1 MIDGFEV
8 NGRPLRY
15 WVLHLMEMEQ
25 TVFVNSASAAQN
37 SIVSGSLVT
46 GAPQL
51 PVDTGNLRN
60 GVQLEFDAP
69 NSALIHTNVAYAED
83 VEDNVRGVTF
93 RVGGPHGWKLT
104 RAGFPRIVADETA
117 KAAA

>member
-1 MIDGFEV
+1 MSEFLV

-15 WVLHLMEMEQ
+15 WLLQAQEMER
-25 TVFVNSASAAQN
+25 TVFINSASAVKD
-37 SIVSGSLVT
+37 SIVSGSPVT

-51 PVDTGNLRN
+51 PVDTGNLRT

-69 NSALIHTNVAYAED
+69 DAALVYTNVEYAPH
-83 VEDNVRGVTF
+83 VEDNLRGVTF

-104 RAGFPRIVADETA
+104 RAGWSKIVADETA
-117 KAAA
+117 KAVA